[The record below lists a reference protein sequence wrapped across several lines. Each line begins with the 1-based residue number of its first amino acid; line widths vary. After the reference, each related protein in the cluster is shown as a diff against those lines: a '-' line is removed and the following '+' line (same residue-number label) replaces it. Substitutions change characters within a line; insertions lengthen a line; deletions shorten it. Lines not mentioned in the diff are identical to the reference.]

1 MALIVYS
8 RRRGLFFLLLLPQNC
23 LVVIYYFLHDE
34 FLFLL
39 LSESVGEKEDVVFD
53 GTIDELVLFFKIFI
67 QKFEV
72 ICFFFTIIF
81 YIVIIYGFSN
91 EACLVQQFLCL
102 KFQGFWKVSVIW
114 LHKPLVKGFLNRHK
128 QFIGDLLRLL
138 FHLRNKCLLQILNR
152 CSFILRILVSF
163 FQVSR
168 VWVPQSAGWVHLR
181 CA

>member
-1 MALIVYS
+1 MIILIALMALIVYS

-102 KFQGFWKVSVIW
+102 KFQGF
-114 LHKPLVKGFLNRHK
+114 
-128 QFIGDLLRLL
+128 
-138 FHLRNKCLLQILNR
+138 
-152 CSFILRILVSF
+152 
-163 FQVSR
+163 
-168 VWVPQSAGWVHLR
+168 
-181 CA
+181 